1 MAGKTKKARK
11 RSRIPLSKRFKVP
24 RKMAEDQL
32 DRLIKEHE
40 DRHRIRDDEDS
51 PMMELEPLEGMDRN
65 HSGIDL
71 VNPDDRE
78 KGIRRDFEGNIVE
91 IGVASGGTIKKN
103 YAHGVSVRKAKFK
116 DS

>member
-32 DRLIKEHE
+32 DRLIK
-40 DRHRIRDDEDS
+40 
-51 PMMELEPLEGMDRN
+51 
-65 HSGIDL
+65 
-71 VNPDDRE
+71 DRE

-103 YAHGVSVRKAKFK
+103 YAHGGSVRKAKFK